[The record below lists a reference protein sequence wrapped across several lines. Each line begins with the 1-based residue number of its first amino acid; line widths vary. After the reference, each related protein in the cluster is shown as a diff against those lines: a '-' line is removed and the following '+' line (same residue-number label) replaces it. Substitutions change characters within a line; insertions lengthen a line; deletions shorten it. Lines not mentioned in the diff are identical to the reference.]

1 MAPVARAELL
11 ITRLLQLVVGAI
23 MIGAVLINFA
33 NVVGRY
39 LFLRPFIW
47 AEEIMQFLNIWVVML
62 GAAVITRNGAHLK
75 MDAVYNLVPPPARRI
90 LDALTNLLA
99 LAVSLYVIVQ
109 SIQMIRMLVATGQR
123 SVIARLPMNVMYT
136 AIPLGF
142 GLTILFL
149 LLRFRNGQ
157 DRDATSPR

>member
-1 MAPVARAELL
+1 MAVARAELL

-90 LDALTNLLA
+90 LDALTNVLA

-109 SIQMIRMLVATGQR
+109 SIQMIRMLAATGQR

-142 GLTILFL
+142 GLTVLFL
-149 LLRFRNGQ
+149 LLRFRNGP
-157 DRDATSPR
+157 DRDPTSPR